1 MMRRLARHELKSE
14 YSEIEPQLMKY
25 IAEFP
30 EYDLHEMLREVLTG
44 ESVIW
49 VGKNS
54 FAIGAPLDYHNARV
68 FLMECTAGDVEEI
81 MEAMPI
87 IEADIKAWGFND
99 IEVCGRYGWKKKMQP
114 YGFKLDR
121 VILKKTIGEV

>member
-1 MMRRLARHELKSE
+1 MKRVLKSELKSE
-14 YSEIEPQLMKY
+14 FQTLEPVLQKY
-25 IAEFP
+25 LDEFP
-30 EYDLHEMLREVLTG
+30 EYDMHEMLRDILMGKSILWLG
-44 ESVIW
+44 E
-49 VGKNS
+49 NS
-54 FAIGAPLDYHNARV
+54 FAMGGPLEYHNART

-87 IEADIKAWGFND
+87 IEADIKAWGFNE

-114 YGFKLDR
+114 YGFELDR